1 MRRKILIT
9 YLILILVTL
18 TAAVGV
24 FWLKGYHFI
33 EDQSAV
39 QYESQARMLAE
50 IFSVQEKYE
59 HMDYQEFAD
68 AYGGEYGVRITL
80 IQQDGTVAADSEAL
94 GSLENHDNRE
104 EVQEAL
110 KGVTASARRY
120 SETMRAQTFYTAVP
134 VHTPDF
140 QGVLRVSVPMAELNS
155 LTAELLRT
163 VLAALVFICIM
174 ALLMADCFSRYLIR
188 PLDEVTK
195 AAEEIAGGNYGGKI
209 HTQQNGEIG
218 RLAYTFN
225 EMSQTLRIHVDRLE
239 RRNRELEAMLCSMDS
254 AVAAIDDLNTI
265 LFYNDGLVKLTG
277 TGTRNLT
284 GQALYSVI
292 RNSLVFDVVD
302 GVRKRGD
309 SFVQEGRINNGQ
321 ERYIRVMGTPLHEL
335 EDKNLGVLLI
345 LEDITEIKKLENMR
359 SDFVSNVTHELK
371 TPLTSIRGF
380 VDTLKNGAIHNEKIA
395 MKFLDI
401 IDIESERLYHLI
413 QDILLLSE
421 IESKKDYQIEFCEV
435 NQVIGEVIELLEPKK
450 SEHTQLVYH
459 PQAYVKPYPCNRNRI
474 KQLLINLVDNAI
486 KNTEVGQVQISCY
499 SSDKELHLEVSDTG
513 IGIKEDALPRI
524 FERFYR
530 IDKGRSRKQGGTG
543 LGLSIV
549 KHIVEMYN
557 GNIQVVSR
565 PNEGTIFTVTLPY

>member
-1 MRRKILIT
+1 
-9 YLILILVTL
+9 
-18 TAAVGV
+18 
-24 FWLKGYHFI
+24 
-33 EDQSAV
+33 
-39 QYESQARMLAE
+39 
-50 IFSVQEKYE
+50 
-59 HMDYQEFAD
+59 
-68 AYGGEYGVRITL
+68 
-80 IQQDGTVAADSEAL
+80 
-94 GSLENHDNRE
+94 
-104 EVQEAL
+104 
-110 KGVTASARRY
+110 
-120 SETMRAQTFYTAVP
+120 
-134 VHTPDF
+134 
-140 QGVLRVSVPMAELNS
+140 
-155 LTAELLRT
+155 
-163 VLAALVFICIM
+163 
-174 ALLMADCFSRYLIR
+174 
-188 PLDEVTK
+188 
-195 AAEEIAGGNYGGKI
+195 
-209 HTQQNGEIG
+209 
-218 RLAYTFN
+218 
-225 EMSQTLRIHVDRLE
+225 
-239 RRNRELEAMLCSMDS
+239 
-254 AVAAIDDLNTI
+254 
-265 LFYNDGLVKLTG
+265 
-277 TGTRNLT
+277 
-284 GQALYSVI
+284 
-292 RNSLVFDVVD
+292 
-302 GVRKRGD
+302 
-309 SFVQEGRINNGQ
+309 
-321 ERYIRVMGTPLHEL
+321 
-335 EDKNLGVLLI
+335 
-345 LEDITEIKKLENMR
+345 MR

-401 IDIESERLYHLI
+401 IDIESERLYLLI

-450 SEHTQLVYH
+450 SEHTQLVFH

>member
-1 MRRKILIT
+1 
-9 YLILILVTL
+9 
-18 TAAVGV
+18 
-24 FWLKGYHFI
+24 
-33 EDQSAV
+33 
-39 QYESQARMLAE
+39 MLAE
-50 IFSVQEKYE
+50 IFSVQEEYD
-59 HMDYQEFAD
+59 HMDYQEFVD
-68 AYGGEYGVRITL
+68 TYGREYGVRITL
-80 IQQDGTVAADSEAL
+80 IQQDGTVAADSQAL
-94 GSLENHDNRE
+94 GSLDNHDNRE

-120 SETMRAQTFYTAVP
+120 SETMQIQTFYTAVP
-134 VHTPDF
+134 VTTPGF

-155 LTAELLRT
+155 LTAELLQT
-163 VLAALVFICIM
+163 VLAALVFICIV

-195 AAEEIAGGNYGGKI
+195 AAEEIADGNYGGKI
-209 HTQQNGEIG
+209 HTRQNGEIG

-277 TGTRNLT
+277 SGTRNLT

-292 RNSLVFDVVD
+292 RNSLIFDVVD
-302 GVRKRGD
+302 KVRKRGD
-309 SFVQEGRINNGQ
+309 SFVQEGRISNGQ
-321 ERYIRVMGTPLHEL
+321 DRYIRVMGTPLHEL

-345 LEDITEIKKLENMR
+345 IEDITEIKKLENMR

-421 IESKKDYQIEFCEV
+421 IESKNDYQIEFCEV
-435 NQVIGEVIELLEPKK
+435 NQVIGEVIELLEPKS
-450 SEHTQLVYH
+450 SEHTQLIFH

-499 SSDKELHLEVSDTG
+499 SSDHELHLEVSDTG
-513 IGIKEDALPRI
+513 IGIKEEALPRI

-557 GNIQVVSR
+557 GNIQVTSK

>member
-1 MRRKILIT
+1 MRRKIFIT
-9 YLILILVTL
+9 YLILIVVTL

-24 FWLKGYHFI
+24 FWFKGYNFI
-33 EDQSAV
+33 DDQSAV

-68 AYGGEYGVRITL
+68 AYGREYGVRITL
-80 IQQDGTVAADSEAL
+80 IQQDGTVAADSQAL
-94 GSLENHDNRE
+94 GSLDNHDNRE

-120 SETMRAQTFYTAVP
+120 SETMQIQTFYTAVP
-134 VHTPDF
+134 VTTPGF

-155 LTAELLRT
+155 LTAELLQT
-163 VLAALVFICIM
+163 VLAALVFICIV

-195 AAEEIAGGNYGGKI
+195 AAEEIADGNYGGKI
-209 HTQQNGEIG
+209 HTRQNGEIG

-277 TGTRNLT
+277 SGTRNLT

-292 RNSLVFDVVD
+292 RNSLIFDVVD
-302 GVRKRGD
+302 KVRKRGD
-309 SFVQEGRINNGQ
+309 SFVQEGRISNGQ
-321 ERYIRVMGTPLHEL
+321 DRYIRVMGTPLHEL

-345 LEDITEIKKLENMR
+345 IEDITEIKKLENMR

-421 IESKKDYQIEFCEV
+421 IESKNDYQIEFCEV
-435 NQVIGEVIELLEPKK
+435 NQVIGEVIELLEPKS
-450 SEHTQLVYH
+450 SEHTQLIFH

-499 SSDKELHLEVSDTG
+499 SSDHELHLEVSDTG
-513 IGIKEDALPRI
+513 IGIKEEALPRI

-557 GNIQVVSR
+557 GNIQVTSK

>member
-1 MRRKILIT
+1 MRRKIFIT
-9 YLILILVTL
+9 YLILIVVTL

-24 FWLKGYHFI
+24 FWFKGYHFI
-33 EDQSAV
+33 DDQSAV

-50 IFSVQEKYE
+50 IFSVQEEYD
-59 HMDYQEFAD
+59 HMDYQEFVD
-68 AYGGEYGVRITL
+68 TYGREYGVRITL

-94 GSLENHDNRE
+94 GSLGNHDNRE

-110 KGVTASARRY
+110 QGVTASARRY
-120 SETMRAQTFYTAVP
+120 SETMQIQTFYTAVP
-134 VHTPDF
+134 VTTPGF

-155 LTAELLRT
+155 LTAELLQT
-163 VLAALVFICIM
+163 VLAALVFICIV

-195 AAEEIAGGNYGGKI
+195 AAEEIADGNYGGKI
-209 HTQQNGEIG
+209 HTRQNGEIG

-277 TGTRNLT
+277 SGTRNLT

-292 RNSLVFDVVD
+292 RNSLIFDVVD
-302 GVRKRGD
+302 KVRKRGD
-309 SFVQEGRINNGQ
+309 SFVQEGRISNGQ

-335 EDKNLGVLLI
+335 ENKNLGVLLI

-421 IESKKDYQIEFCEV
+421 IESKNDYQIEFCEV
-435 NQVIGEVIELLEPKK
+435 NQVIGEVVELLEPKC
-450 SEHTQLVYH
+450 SEHTQLIFH

-486 KNTEVGQVQISCY
+486 KNTEVGQVQISGY
-499 SSDKELHLEVSDTG
+499 SSDHELHLEVSDTG
-513 IGIKEDALPRI
+513 IGIKEEALPRI

-530 IDKGRSRKQGGTG
+530 VDKGRSRKQGGTG

-557 GNIQVVSR
+557 GNIQVTSK